1 MFCKRKEATLPFQ
14 QTLATIGLSASKRV
28 YIEERYL
35 RLLDE
40 SKVRCNKISIYFNGN
55 RIIITIG
62 SIIVPAL
69 LSIQYIDSFKTHQPG
84 NVIYWITWIVSLF
97 VTISNGIL
105 TLFKLDKK
113 YYLLHTSYEQM
124 ITEGWQFLAL
134 TGHYK
139 TNDPATNSHE
149 TQFNSFTQTV
159 ERIHMRQMEEEYIKL
174 QDVNSAKTPSTNEIP
189 TLLEPYKTPT
199 QNDMVRRIVRA
210 LRQEEKCENL
220 IEETPRSHENPQ
232 NKKTTATSYSQ
243 IAAQAAAGSIISPDG
258 GAASMPV

>member
-1 MFCKRKEATLPFQ
+1 VN
-14 QTLATIGLSASKRV
+14 LSASKRV

-40 SKVRCNKISIYFNGN
+40 SKVRCRTISLYFNGN

-69 LSIQYIDSFKTHQPG
+69 LSIQYIDSFKTEQPG
-84 NVIYWITWIVSLF
+84 NVIYWVTWIVSLF

-124 ITEGWQFLAL
+124 ITEGWQYLAL

-149 TQFNSFTQTV
+149 TQFNYFTQTV

-199 QNDMVRRIVRA
+199 QNDMVRRIIRA
-210 LRQEEKCENL
+210 VRQEEKCENL
-220 IEETPRSHENPQ
+220 IEETLRSHENPQ
-232 NKKTTATSYSQ
+232 NKKTTGAYYSQ
-243 IAAQAAAGSIISPDG
+243 IEATPRSIISPNG
-258 GAASMPV
+258 GSESMPV